1 MDISSTSGP
10 LTTIEADWLIV
21 GYTATD
27 SSGEL
32 DAPLSDLD
40 EALGGAVSRLVAAG
54 DLTGNTSSSSD
65 NFRSSLL
72 GTPSLSS

>member
-32 DAPLSDLD
+32 AAPLSDLD
-40 EALGGAVSRLVAAG
+40 EALGGAVSR
-54 DLTGNTSSSSD
+54 
-65 NFRSSLL
+65 
-72 GTPSLSS
+72 